1 MDLGT
6 IQIARVMPPAGRLIR
21 LPVQT
26 DAPTPA
32 RLLEA
37 GVSFPLQRAMV
48 APYSPQ
54 ERENPAG
61 EPHMQAGIPVP
72 GANTSRPCHRCI
84 PEDNATH
91 PYER

>member
-6 IQIARVMPPAGRLIR
+6 ILIARVMLPAGRLIC
-21 LPVQT
+21 LPVQP
-26 DAPTPA
+26 DAITPA

-37 GVSFPLQRAMV
+37 GVSFPLQSAMV

-61 EPHMQAGIPVP
+61 EPHMQAGISVP
-72 GANTSRPCHRCI
+72 GAH
-84 PEDNATH
+84 
-91 PYER
+91 Y